1 MNKIFYTS
9 ALLFLCLTCL
19 SGCSSIE
26 KKLEEQKSQKEKA
39 VLNEKDLSEFNYQNS
54 SYTIL
59 NQTKEQSELGSW
71 VGIIQKYVL
80 VNKDGSFLNQYDID
94 GYDLSNLVEASENSD
109 QTGSYVITYYNI
121 YKTKENSPKELI
133 LDINDTYYLAVPTKQ
148 ITSSDKVLSISSLAN
163 AADEAGNYHIN
174 QNNCTELICGE
185 KTYKISD
192 TVMNHSEV
200 GDYLAVLNEHYTF
213 LDSTKKPL
221 TQEELKK
228 IEITPSEASKQKRI
242 SWTYTGV
249 YKIKETSI
257 FKAVA
262 VNINGKY
269 HRANLIS
276 G

>member
-26 KKLEEQKSQKEKA
+26 QKLDEQKSQKEKA
-39 VLNEKDLSEFNYQNS
+39 VLNEKNLSEFNYQNS

-59 NQTKEQSELGSW
+59 SQTKEQSELGSW

-94 GYDLSNLVEASENSD
+94 GYDLSDLVEASENSD

-148 ITSSDKVLSISSLAN
+148 ITSSDKVLSISSLAS
-163 AADEAGNYHIN
+163 AADETGNYHIN
-174 QNNCTELICGE
+174 QNNGTELICGE

-192 TVMNHSEV
+192 TVMNRNEI

-221 TQEELKK
+221 TQEKLKK

-249 YKIKETSI
+249 YKIKETNVS
-257 FKAVA
+257 KAVA